1 MDKATKLARIKSIRA
16 AALRAV
22 EEIGSW
28 HQVRMGNRDL
38 AMRGAEIGDVSISYR
53 TPFQPLPPLSQLMR
67 YQKKKFG
74 GKENLPYGLDIWF
87 AHKKVLNVEWN
98 DEGLIRIISYRPGEW
113 EDQLSP
119 FSKGDG

>member
-28 HQVRMGNRDL
+28 HLVRMGSRDR
-38 AMRGAEIGDVSISYR
+38 AFRGADRRREDFISHA
-53 TPFQPLPPLSQLMR
+53 LSAPAAPEPIHTVQIAL
-67 YQKKKFG
+67 YG
-74 GKENLPYGLDIWF
+74 GEQNLPYGLDIWF

-98 DEGLIRIISYRPGEW
+98 DEGLIEIISYRPGEW

-119 FSKGDG
+119 FSKGEG

>member
-16 AALRAV
+16 AALRVV

-28 HQVRMGNRDL
+28 HPVRTGSRDR
-38 AMRGAEIGDVSISYR
+38 AFRGAEIGDVAISYR
-53 TPFQPLPPLSQLMR
+53 TPFQPLPPRSQFTR
-67 YQKKKFG
+67 YQIALL

-98 DEGLIRIISYRPGEW
+98 DEGLIKIISYRPGEW
-113 EDQLSP
+113 EDRLSL

>member
-1 MDKATKLARIKSIRA
+1 MGSRDRA
-16 AALRAV
+16 F
-22 EEIGSW
+22 
-28 HQVRMGNRDL
+28 
-38 AMRGAEIGDVSISYR
+38 RGAEIGDVAITYR
-53 TPFQPLPPLSQLMR
+53 TPFQPLPPLSQFMR
-67 YQKKKFG
+67 YQIALYG